1 MKTNLPSWCF
11 RRSYILV
18 VALLLIAL
26 PQALVSASGK
36 PGDPPQTPLEELR
49 IGNRNFVIDP
59 HFKEERKKANERG
72 HKPKVIVLSCSDA
85 RVPPEIVFGKWL
97 SIGDMF
103 VVRVAGNVVDPI
115 ALGSIEY
122 AAKSLGARLL
132 FVLGHEKCGAV
143 QAARA
148 GSILDPNMP
157 WFVAP
162 IQLAVERTKGK
173 PEIETIKAN
182 VQIQIENV
190 RSQSS
195 IIRELERTGFR
206 IAGGVYNLT
215 GDKSGQVDFF

>member
-1 MKTNLPSWCF
+1 MKKDLPSRCF

-18 VALLLIAL
+18 VAFLLIAL
-26 PQALVSASGK
+26 AQALVSASGK
-36 PGDPPQTPLEELR
+36 PGDPQQDPLEELR
-49 IGNRNFVIDP
+49 IGNRDFFLDP
-59 HFKEERKKANERG
+59 HFKEERRKVNERG

-97 SIGDMF
+97 SIGDLF
-103 VVRVAGNVVDPI
+103 VIRLAGNTVDPI

-132 FVLGHEKCGAV
+132 FVLGHEQCGAV

-148 GSILDPNMP
+148 GSVLDPNMP
-157 WFVAP
+157 WFVTP
-162 IQLAVERTKGK
+162 IQLAVERTKGR
-173 PEIETIKAN
+173 PEIDTITEN
-182 VQIQIENV
+182 VRIQIQNV

-195 IIRELERTGFR
+195 IIRELERGGFR

-215 GDKSGQVDFF
+215 GEKSGQVDFF